1 MNDYEKR
8 KIENCLYTIWENYTA
23 MKNEMNTNESPYK
36 GYLLKKARPI
46 LNDIQVIISLCEK
59 EELQCQKQF

>member
-1 MNDYEKR
+1 
-8 KIENCLYTIWENYTA
+8 

-36 GYLLKKARPI
+36 GYLLEKARPI

>member
-8 KIENCLYTIWENYTA
+8 KIEDCLYTIWDNYKA
-23 MKNEMNTNESPYK
+23 MKNEMNIREDPYK
-36 GYLLKKARPI
+36 GYLLEKARPI

-59 EELQCQKQF
+59 EEE